1 MTDVDLRLPDYESMR
16 HYPSW
21 TDPVGQLIRPGD
33 LGFWPVAYG
42 SSYRIHDEAL
52 IKANTEYRAAI
63 AAANADYDHRCQLIT
78 LAVQTAT
85 AEHRS

>member
-1 MTDVDLRLPDYESMR
+1 MTETEARKLFAKADE
-16 HYPSW
+16 
-21 TDPVGQLIRPGD
+21 
-33 LGFWPVAYG
+33 
-42 SSYRIHDEAL
+42 IHDEAL